1 MSLNKKNNESNDNL
15 SDDNMSEITMNEN
28 YYHNDDSNFYQDDD
42 SNFYQDDDSNFYQD
56 DDSNFYQDD
65 DSNFYQVS
73 DSDDSYEPSQE
84 LSLTEEINEVE
95 GNFITNLISYLLDF
109 FKSDDTEKLLN

>member
-1 MSLNKKNNESNDNL
+1 MNLNKKNNESNDNL
-15 SDDNMSEITMNEN
+15 SNDNMSEITMNEN
-28 YYHNDDSNFYQDDD
+28 YYHN
-42 SNFYQDDDSNFYQD
+42 DDSNFYQD

>member
-28 YYHNDDSNFYQDDD
+28 YYHN
-42 SNFYQDDDSNFYQD
+42 DDSNFYQD